1 LELSNQIK
9 QGVKT
14 NMKNK
19 MLIII
24 AGLLAALVVVGVI
37 GATGVFAQSSGP
49 TTTPAPDQG
58 KFLGG
63 GHGHGLGTAELDAAA
78 KVLNMTSDELS
89 TALQSGKTLEQI
101 ASDKGVDFA
110 KVQAAIQAAHVTE
123 MRTRIAQA
131 VQDGTMT
138 QANAD
143 WLNEGLDKGYIGVP
157 GAFGFGFG
165 GPHGGHGF
173 GPGQNQNPNHSP
185 SAPQPTQ
192 PTQQITPQG

>member
-1 LELSNQIK
+1 
-9 QGVKT
+9 
-14 NMKNK
+14 MKNK
-19 MLIII
+19 MLIIV

-49 TTTPAPDQG
+49 TTSTTPAPNQG

-89 TALQSGKTLEQI
+89 TALQSGQTLEQI
-101 ASDKGVDFA
+101 ASSKGVDFA
-110 KVQAAIQAAHVTE
+110 KVQEAIQAAHVAE

-131 VQDGTMT
+131 VQDGTIT

-143 WLNEGLDKGYIGVP
+143 WLNEGLDKGYFGVP

-173 GPGQNQNPNHSP
+173 GPGANQSPNQSP

-192 PTQQITPQG
+192 PTQQNTPQG